1 MGGLQY
7 SRPTISDQQNLYNL
21 VQMML
26 NPAAVAAAAA
36 VARHPVSGRFLL
48 LLILILII
56 MALVVHICPS
66 VNSDV
71 N

>member
-48 LLILILII
+48 LLILII
-56 MALVVHICPS
+56 MALVVHICPT